1 MAKGLNKTKN
11 FIAYAFCVGDVFLAL
26 DRELRIRDIEGAL
39 SWLGLAENGDSPAG
53 RPLTDFMGNEDARL
67 FRSAAA
73 LLGKTPRLGPLM
85 LALGPA
91 GRRLPVALYLAAMDP
106 GSDLIH
112 AVVMSEARL
121 DGPHARSSPPLAD
134 SEKLLDR
141 LPSLLKQHG
150 DDRLVVTLLELAA
163 PADDTAKR
171 DFARHLA
178 ALSLGGQSAAELS
191 EGRYAVVHETGEGP
205 GNAEEMMRTLE
216 ERTGQKL
223 SAASLPAGEYV
234 EGDDAD
240 SVRALVYAV
249 RKFAEDSPDFDIQ
262 QIGAGFSRRMKET
275 REQIAMIRRIV
286 GSRRFEIAWQPIV
299 RLADRSMHHVEALVR
314 FDMRGGSPFAL
325 ISFAE
330 EVGMIGEF
338 DQAIIAG
345 VAKRMRRLKRQGKGV
360 RAAVNLSPGSLARPA
375 FVAWLKHFLEEHSM
389 LAGDLMVEITESSHV
404 TDLDSLAEQLAMIRS
419 LGFAVC
425 LDDFGA
431 GLSGF
436 QYLRQLKVDFVKID
450 GSYVRDAETDPEARA
465 FLNAMVTLCRDLGIM
480 TIGEWV
486 ETESQAALLQDM
498 GVDFGQGFLFGAP
511 RIGLPKDGASPVRRR
526 TG

>member
-1 MAKGLNKTKN
+1 MLKKAEKTKN
-11 FIAYAFCVGDVFLAL
+11 FVAYAFCVGDVFLAL
-26 DRELRIRDIEGAL
+26 DRELRIRDMEGAL
-39 SWLGLAENGDSPAG
+39 SWLGLAENGDTPAG
-53 RPLTDFMGNEDARL
+53 RPLTEFMGEEDARL
-67 FRSAAA
+67 FRSTAA
-73 LLGKTPRLGPLM
+73 LLGKTPRLGPLT

-91 GRRLPVALYLAAMDP
+91 GRRQPVALFLAAMDP
-106 GSDLIH
+106 KSDLIH
-112 AVVMSEARL
+112 VVVMSEARL
-121 DGPHARSSPPLAD
+121 DGPHARTSPPLAD
-134 SEKLLDR
+134 SEELLDR

-150 DDRLVVTLLELAA
+150 DDQVVVTLLELAA
-163 PADDTAKR
+163 PADEAGKR

-205 GNAEEMMRTLE
+205 CDAEEMMRTLE

-223 SAASLPAGEYV
+223 SAASLPAGELV
-234 EGDDAD
+234 EADDSD

-249 RKFAEDSPDFDIQ
+249 RKFAEDSPEFDIQ
-262 QIGAGFSRRMKET
+262 QIGTGFSRRMKET

-299 RLADRSMHHVEALVR
+299 RLTDRSMHHVEALVR
-314 FDMRGGSPFAL
+314 FDMRGGSPFKL

-330 EVGMIGEF
+330 QVGMIGEF

-345 VAKRMRRLKRQGKGV
+345 VTKRMRRLKRQGKAIK
-360 RAAVNLSPGSLARPA
+360 AAVNLSPASLARPA
-375 FVAWLKHFLEEHSM
+375 FVAWLKCLLEEHSM
-389 LAGDLMVEITESSHV
+389 LVGDLLVEITESSHV
-404 TDLDSLAEQLAMIRS
+404 TDLDALAEQLAMIRG

-436 QYLRQLKVDFVKID
+436 QYLRQLKVDYVKID
-450 GSYVRDAETDPEARA
+450 GSYVRDAEKDPEARA
-465 FLNAMVTLCRDLGIM
+465 FLHAMVTLCRDLKVR
-480 TIGEWV
+480 TVAEWV
-486 ETESQAALLQDM
+486 ETEAQAELLCEL

-511 RIGLPKDGASPVRRR
+511 RIGLPKDGASPARRR